1 MIIISFMKIKKSV
14 RNNVSDK
21 SNILLNSVVSK
32 QLSCLF
38 KSVKYSKEVL
48 DDFQDCVTAKLTLVN
63 SEIIV
68 LNKLERVWT
77 LESTEVIVNN
87 HKKTHGLPT

>member
-1 MIIISFMKIKKSV
+1 MKIKKSV
-14 RNNVSDK
+14 RNYVSDK
-21 SNILLNSVVSK
+21 SGRLLNSVVSK
-32 QLSCLF
+32 QLSCLL

-68 LNKLERVWT
+68 LNKLERV
-77 LESTEVIVNN
+77 LSYRST
-87 HKKTHGLPT
+87 TRGHGYAGT